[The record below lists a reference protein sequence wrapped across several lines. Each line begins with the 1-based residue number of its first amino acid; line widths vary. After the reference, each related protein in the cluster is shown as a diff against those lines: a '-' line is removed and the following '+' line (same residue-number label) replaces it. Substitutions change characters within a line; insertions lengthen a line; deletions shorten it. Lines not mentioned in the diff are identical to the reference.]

1 MQLTDKQKELFQLD
15 KYVLVDTIIILEDKT
30 AKLELAHRAD
40 LQTVSELMD
49 ELKGSKNEML
59 LNEAG
64 WRAASLNTEELKAE
78 LETERSMREK
88 LEKAHITAQ
97 EQIDVLNDISNL
109 DNDAFLHAL
118 QGKIDKY
125 MSSSL
130 ASREKVIEEGEN
142 GSI

>member
-59 LNEAG
+59 LNSEA
-64 WRAASLNTEELKAE
+64 LKAE

-97 EQIDVLNDISNL
+97 EQIDVLNEISNL